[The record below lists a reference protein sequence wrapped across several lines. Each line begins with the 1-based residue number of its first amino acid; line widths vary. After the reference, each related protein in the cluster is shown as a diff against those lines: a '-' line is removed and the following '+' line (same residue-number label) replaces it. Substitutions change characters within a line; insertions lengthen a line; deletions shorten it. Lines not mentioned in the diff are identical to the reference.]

1 MPKLVPQLLVLSLL
15 FLPFLL
21 ALVPVPQRLRQAQSS
36 NLGVAYTL
44 IPAIQL
50 FIVLILWS
58 DVQDGG
64 SVRVSWAWLPA
75 LGVQLSFN
83 LDGLSWLFTSL
94 ISGVG
99 ALVFIYAAS
108 YLHADPQLSR
118 LYRFLLFF
126 NGAMMGV
133 VLADNLLVLMVFWE
147 LTSVSSFLLIGF
159 RSDRPAAGEGATK
172 AFGLTASGGLV
183 MLFGIFLVLAE
194 ADSLELSQLLT
205 NKTPL
210 SSMIG
215 MCFLIGAFTKSAQF
229 PFHIW
234 LPSAMEAPTP
244 VSAYLHAATM
254 VKAGL
259 YLIARLTPLFAEDP
273 NWTLT
278 VTSVGMLTLVWG
290 GIFACKQT
298 DLKALLAYSTV
309 SQLGLIVA
317 LLGVGSQLALLA
329 AILHIVNHAAFKG
342 ALFLTAGAVEHEA
355 GTRDIRQL
363 GGMRGLMPI
372 ITGAA
377 SLATLSM
384 AGLPPLGG
392 FISKEIF
399 YETMLE
405 GGQLLTVLAVGASC
419 FTFWYSAVFLYGTF
433 FSAEPNRPHAD
444 HTAPDSH
451 PADRQPDRRINH
463 TPVGMA
469 LPIIVLSGAALLFG
483 LLPGMV
489 EQLITPALS
498 IVSGHSP
505 HAHLAL
511 WHGFT
516 TPLMLSGMTVGIGL
530 GLFLV
535 GRAILPRLQKA
546 QAPYSFN
553 RLYTDSLTACSA
565 LFTWH
570 RRLYMTG
577 SMTDY
582 VVYLLIALILGVS
595 VPLWEFFHSA
605 QLQPN
610 VAPAESYEVG
620 LAILTAVAGLACCVF
635 RSRMAVILALG
646 LVGSLVAMFFVLF
659 SAPDLALT
667 QIVVEAVGLVLF
679 LLVLRF
685 FSQFDAPAPSL
696 ARHSLHIGV
705 SVGTGA
711 IIVLVLLAG
720 NIGQF
725 HPSSV
730 ASYYLANSYALAGG
744 QNVVNVILVDFRGF
758 DTMGEIT
765 VFAVVAF
772 GVFAMVQLGSRHPG
786 RFSGRLRTSSRSP
799 ILQSFAQL
807 TLHLMLLF
815 SIYLLLR
822 GHNAPGGGFI
832 AGVLTAVA
840 ITFQMMSFDTY
851 ALRQETPWNP
861 LRVVS
866 LGLVLAALTG
876 LGALVFAQP
885 FLTSAFGHFAIPLVG
900 EVELATAMVFD
911 IGVYLVVV
919 GTSIGVIQTIAEG

>member
-1 MPKLVPQLLVLSLL
+1 MLLLSLL
-15 FLPFLL
+15 FLPLL
-21 ALVPVPQRLRQAQSS
+21 TALIPLPQRLRQAAPTH
-36 NLGVAYTL
+36 LGAGYTL
-44 IPAIQL
+44 IPALQL
-50 FIVLILWS
+50 FGVLALWS

-64 SVRVSWAWLPA
+64 TVRVSWAWLPA
-75 LGVQLSFN
+75 LGVQLSFI

-99 ALVFIYAAS
+99 VLVFIYAAS
-108 YLHADPQLSR
+108 YLHADPQLIR
-118 LYRFLLFF
+118 LYRLLLFF

-159 RSDRPAAGEGATK
+159 RSHKSAACEGATK

-194 ADSLELSQLLT
+194 ADTLELSHLLSH
-205 NKTPL
+205 KTPL
-210 SSMIG
+210 SSTIG
-215 MCFLIGAFTKSAQF
+215 VCFLIGAFTKSAQF

-259 YLIARLTPLFAEDP
+259 YVIARLTPLFSEDP
-273 NWTLT
+273 SWTLA
-278 VTSVGMLTLVWG
+278 VTSVGILTLVWG

-329 AILHIVNHAAFKG
+329 AVLHIVNHAAFKG
-342 ALFLTAGAVEHEA
+342 ALFLTAGAVEHAA

-363 GGMRGLMPI
+363 GGMRGSMPVI
-372 ITGAA
+372 AGAA
-377 SLATLSM
+377 SLAALSM

-392 FISKEIF
+392 FMSKELF
-399 YETMLE
+399 YEAMLE
-405 GGQLLTVLAVGASC
+405 GGPFLTVLAVGASC
-419 FTFWYSAVFLYGTF
+419 FTLWYSVIFCAGTF
-433 FSAEPNRPHAD
+433 FSAASLPPHPTEPDGPH
-444 HTAPDSH
+444 
-451 PADRQPDRRINH
+451 DRRIDH

-469 LPIIVLSGAALLFG
+469 LPIIVLSGMALLFG
-483 LLPGMV
+483 LLPSV
-489 EQLITPALS
+489 IEQLITPAVT
-498 IVSGHSP
+498 IVSGHPP
-505 HAHLAL
+505 HTHLAL
-511 WHGFT
+511 WHGFSV
-516 TPLMLSGMTVGIGL
+516 PLGLSGITVGIGL
-530 GLFLV
+530 GLVFI
-535 GRAILPRLQKA
+535 GRTVLPHLRTTR
-546 QAPYSFN
+546 APYSFN
-553 RLYTDSLTACSA
+553 QLYNDSLNICSA

-570 RRLYMTG
+570 RRWYMTG
-577 SMTDY
+577 NLTDY
-582 VVYLLIALILGVS
+582 VVYLLIALMLGVS
-595 VPLWEFFHSA
+595 FPLWEFF
-605 QLQPN
+605 QTTPLQPH
-610 VAPAESYEVG
+610 VAPAEGYEMG
-620 LAILTAVAGLACCVF
+620 LAVLTAIAGLACCVF
-635 RSRMAVILALG
+635 RSRMAVILSLG
-646 LVGSLVAMFFVLF
+646 LVGSLVAIFFVLF

-667 QIVVEAVGLVLF
+667 QILVEAVGLVLF

-685 FSQFDAPAPSL
+685 FSLFDAPAPSV
-696 ARHSLHIGV
+696 AHHSLHIGV
-705 SVGTGA
+705 SIGSGVLV
-711 IIVLVLLAG
+711 VLVLLAG

-730 ASYYLANSYALAGG
+730 APYYLANSYALAGG

-758 DTMGEIT
+758 DTLGEIT
-765 VFAVVAF
+765 VFAVAVFA
-772 GVFAMVQLGSRHPG
+772 VFAMVQLGDKHTG
-786 RFSGRLRTSSRSP
+786 RFAGTRRASSQSP

-807 TLHLMLLF
+807 TLHMMLLF
-815 SIYLLLR
+815 AIYLLLR

-840 ITFQMMSFDTY
+840 ITFQMMAFDTS

-876 LGALVFAQP
+876 LSALVFGQP
-885 FLTSAFGHFAIPLVG
+885 FLTSAFGHFVIPLVG

>member
-1 MPKLVPQLLVLSLL
+1 MSHVLLLGLL
-15 FLPFLL
+15 FLPLL
-21 ALVPVPQRLRQAQSS
+21 TALIPVPQRLRQAAPTH
-36 NLGVAYTL
+36 LGAGYTL
-44 IPAIQL
+44 IPALQL
-50 FIVLILWS
+50 FIVLALWS

-64 SVRVSWAWLPA
+64 TVRVSWAWLPA
-75 LGVQLSFN
+75 LGVQLSFI

-99 ALVFIYAAS
+99 VLVFIYAAS
-108 YLHADPQLSR
+108 YLHADPQLIR
-118 LYRFLLFF
+118 LYRLLLFF

-159 RSDRPAAGEGATK
+159 RSHKSAACEGATK

-183 MLFGIFLVLAE
+183 MLFGMFLVLAE
-194 ADSLELSQLLT
+194 ADTLELSHLLSH
-205 NKTPL
+205 KTPL
-210 SSMIG
+210 SSTIG
-215 MCFLIGAFTKSAQF
+215 VCFLIGAFTKSAQF

-259 YLIARLTPLFAEDP
+259 YVIARLTPLFAEDP
-273 NWTLT
+273 SWTLA
-278 VTSVGMLTLVWG
+278 VTSVGILTLVWG

-329 AILHIVNHAAFKG
+329 AVLHIVNHAAFKG

-363 GGMRGLMPI
+363 GGMRGSMPVI
-372 ITGAA
+372 AGAA
-377 SLATLSM
+377 SLAALSM

-392 FISKEIF
+392 FISKELF
-399 YETMLE
+399 YEAMLE
-405 GGQLLTVLAVGASC
+405 GGQFLTVLAVGASC
-419 FTFWYSAVFLYGTF
+419 FTFWYSVIFFAGTF
-433 FSAEPNRPHAD
+433 FSAGSIQPHAN
-444 HTAPDSH
+444 HTEPDGPH
-451 PADRQPDRRINH
+451 DRRIGH

-469 LPIIVLSGAALLFG
+469 LPIIVLSGIALLFG
-483 LLPGMV
+483 LLPSV
-489 EQLITPALS
+489 IEQLITPAVT
-498 IVSGHSP
+498 IVSGHPP

-511 WHGFT
+511 WHGFSV
-516 TPLMLSGMTVGIGL
+516 PLGLSGITVGIGL
-530 GLFLV
+530 ILFFV
-535 GRAILPRLQKA
+535 GRTVLPRLHTA

-553 RLYTDSLTACSA
+553 RLYNDSLHVFSA

-570 RRLYMTG
+570 RRWYMTG
-577 SMTDY
+577 NLTDY
-582 VVYLLIALILGVS
+582 VVYLLVALMLGVS
-595 VPLWEFFHSA
+595 FPLWEFFQTT

-610 VAPAESYEVG
+610 VAPAEGYEIG
-620 LAILTAVAGLACCVF
+620 LAILTAIAGLACCVL
-635 RSRMAVILALG
+635 RSRMAVILSLG
-646 LVGSLVAMFFVLF
+646 LVGSLVAIFFVLF

-667 QIVVEAVGLVLF
+667 QILVEAVGLVLF

-685 FSQFDAPAPSL
+685 FSLFDAPAPSV
-696 ARHSLHIGV
+696 AQHSLHIGV
-705 SVGTGA
+705 SIGSGV
-711 IIVLVLLAG
+711 IIALVLLAG

-730 ASYYLANSYALAGG
+730 APYYLANSSVLAGG

-765 VFAVVAF
+765 VFAVA
-772 GVFAMVQLGSRHPG
+772 VFAVVAMVQLGDTHPG
-786 RFSGRLRTSSRSP
+786 RFAGTLRTSSRSP
-799 ILQSFAQL
+799 ILQSFARL

-815 SIYLLLR
+815 AIYLLLR

-840 ITFQMMSFDTY
+840 ITFQMMAFGTY

-876 LGALVFAQP
+876 LSALAFGQP
-885 FLTSAFGHFAIPLVG
+885 FLTSAFGHFDVLLIG